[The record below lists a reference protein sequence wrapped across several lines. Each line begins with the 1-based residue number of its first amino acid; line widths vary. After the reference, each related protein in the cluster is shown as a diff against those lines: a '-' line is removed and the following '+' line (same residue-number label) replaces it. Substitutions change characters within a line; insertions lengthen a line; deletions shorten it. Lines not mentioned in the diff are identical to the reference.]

1 MIDAAFSESAS
12 ARPISIA
19 DWEAMPED
27 EPGEL
32 VDGRLEEEEMS
43 SFVHELVVVA
53 LITMFKVWLAGRGGF
68 VFGSDAKFALKP
80 TRGRKPDLS
89 VFLPGGR
96 KPPPRGACRIPPDIL
111 VEVVSPTP
119 RDGRRDRVEKLK
131 EYAAFGVRWYGIVE
145 PELRSVQI
153 LELGPDSR
161 YTYAAS
167 ATDGTIEVPG
177 CDGLSLDLDALWK
190 EADLLEAS
198 EDGEP
203 TE

>member
-1 MIDAAFSESAS
+1 MTDGAFTEATS
-12 ARPISIA
+12 ARPMSIA
-19 DWEAMPED
+19 EWEAMPED

-32 VDGRLEEEEMS
+32 VDDRLEEEEVP

-53 LITMFKVWLAGRGGF
+53 LTTLFKVWLAGRRGF

-89 VFLPGGR
+89 VFLPGSR
-96 KPPPRGACRIPPDIL
+96 KPPARGASRVPPDIL

-131 EYAAFGVRWYGIVE
+131 EYAAFGVRWYWIVE

-161 YTYAAS
+161 YTYAVS
-167 ATDGTIEVPG
+167 ATEGVIEVPG
-177 CDGLSLDLDALWK
+177 CDGLSLDLDALWQ
-190 EADLLEAS
+190 EADLLEEE
-198 EDGEP
+198 EDEG
-203 TE
+203 

>member
-1 MIDAAFSESAS
+1 MTDVASTEIAS

-32 VDGRLEEEEMS
+32 VDGHLEEEEMP

-53 LITMFKVWLAGRGGF
+53 LTTLFKIWLGGRRGF
-68 VFGSDAKFALKP
+68 VFGSEAKFALKP

-89 VFLPGGR
+89 VFLPGSR
-96 KPPPRGACRIPPDIL
+96 KPPPRGASRVPADIL

-131 EYAAFGVRWYGIVE
+131 EYAAFGVRWYWIVE

-153 LELGPDSR
+153 LELGPDNH
-161 YTYAAS
+161 YTIVVS
-167 ATDGTIEVPG
+167 ATDGIIDIPG
-177 CDGLSLDLDALWK
+177 CDGLTLNLDALWR
-190 EADLLEAS
+190 EADLLE
-198 EDGEP
+198 EDEG
-203 TE
+203 